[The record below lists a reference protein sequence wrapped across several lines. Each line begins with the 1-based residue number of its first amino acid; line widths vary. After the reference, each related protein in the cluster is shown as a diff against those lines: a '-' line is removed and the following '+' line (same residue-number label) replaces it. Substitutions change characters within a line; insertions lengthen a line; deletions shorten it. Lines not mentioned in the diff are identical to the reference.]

1 MKAMQNPMARKRPVN
16 LTLNEDLVTQARAL
30 TDNLSGVVE
39 SLLTD
44 DIPYVVL
51 VQSSLYD
58 SYRRRVVVPLV
69 KKSALG
75 KIVNPLFNPA
85 FKIESV
91 PVVLH
96 PLEIVS
102 VPSDQLGEF
111 VISLRDHGDAIAAAL
126 DELLTQAWR

>member
-1 MKAMQNPMARKRPVN
+1 MAQFDVHRNTGRH
-16 LTLNEDLVTQARAL
+16 R
-30 TDNLSGVVE
+30 
-39 SLLTD
+39 D

-69 KKSALG
+69 MKSALG
-75 KIVNPLFNPA
+75 KVVNPRFNPA
-85 FKIESV
+85 FKIENV

-102 VPSDQLGEF
+102 IANEQLGEF
-111 VISLRDHGDAIAAAL
+111 VLSLQDSGDVIAAAL

>member
-1 MKAMQNPMARKRPVN
+1 MAQFDVHRNTGKHR
-16 LTLNEDLVTQARAL
+16 
-30 TDNLSGVVE
+30 
-39 SLLTD
+39 D

-69 KKSALG
+69 RKTLLG
-75 KIVNPLFNPA
+75 KISNPRFNPT
-85 FKIESV
+85 FKIEKT

-102 VPSDQLGEF
+102 IPIEQLGEC
-111 VISLRDHGDAIAAAL
+111 VESLAHEGSRIMDAL

>member
-1 MKAMQNPMARKRPVN
+1 MAQFDVHRNIGRH
-16 LTLNEDLVTQARAL
+16 R
-30 TDNLSGVVE
+30 
-39 SLLTD
+39 D

-75 KIVNPLFNPA
+75 KVTNPRFNPA
-85 FKIESV
+85 FKIENV

-102 VPSDQLGEF
+102 VANEQLGEF
-111 VISLRDHGDAIAAAL
+111 VLSLQDSGDVIAAAL